1 MDMIRLFDNG
11 VTIQSGKPVAA
22 IAAQAGAKEKTIAA
36 KILATHDHPAQ
47 DGQLH
52 ITFDGLISHDITY
65 VGIIQTA
72 RASGLTRFP
81 VPYVLTN
88 CHNSLCAVGG
98 TINEDD
104 HVFGLSAAIK
114 YGGDYVPANQA
125 VIHQYAREMMTGCGK
140 MILGSDSHTRY
151 GALGTLGVG
160 EGGGEIVKQLL
171 RNTYDLAAP
180 QVILVHVTGRPR
192 HGVGPHD
199 VAIALCG
206 AVYKNGFVKN
216 KVLEFVGDGI
226 GRLSMDYRIGIDV
239 MTTETACLTSIWETD
254 GAVRDYLAL
263 HGRAGDFAP
272 LHPED
277 GAYYDGLIE
286 LDLSAIEPMAALPF
300 HPSEAVTLRELIRC
314 HAEPYGISCGAAVDL
329 RSTVPYTAGVG
340 ISQWKV
346 ISEFCRT
353 YGGSLPRF
361 AKTGELLATPEQDS
375 GKRIILDSG
384 SPVLNCRIREDHY
397 GVLTE
402 ALVIDKRQNVSY
414 SVKNPEMIAKG
425 GQCRRVI
432 YTPGRST
439 WDAMRYTG
447 EYQIQQSKKEEQ
459 AVTVTLPGSFDA
471 FPGDRVTV
479 RLEKLGLTGNYRVA
493 ETENRFSAREGA
505 VMIWTLKECD

>member
-1 MDMIRLFDNG
+1 MPCDSWS
-11 VTIQSGKPVAA
+11 VTAVYQPEMLTVLRMAAGFAA
-22 IAAQAGAKEKTIAA
+22 IENGMT
-36 KILATHDHPAQ
+36 
-47 DGQLH
+47 QLR
-52 ITFDGLISHDITY
+52 
-65 VGIIQTA
+65 GIVDEYT
-72 RASGLTRFP
+72 
-81 VPYVLTN
+81 V
-88 CHNSLCAVGG
+88 
-98 TINEDD
+98 E
-104 HVFGLSAAIK
+104 
-114 YGGDYVPANQA
+114 
-125 VIHQYAREMMTGCGK
+125 
-140 MILGSDSHTRY
+140 LGSRGMTV
-151 GALGTLGVG
+151 TLSGRG
-160 EGGGEIVKQLL
+160 YAARLL
-171 RNTYDLAAP
+171 DNESRPVTYE
-180 QVILVHVTGRPR
+180 Q
-192 HGVGPHD
+192 
-199 VAIALCG
+199 
-206 AVYKNGFVKN
+206 
-216 KVLEFVGDGI
+216 
-226 GRLSMDYRIGIDV
+226 
-239 MTTETACLTSIWETD
+239 
-254 GAVRDYLAL
+254 
-263 HGRAGDFAP
+263 
-272 LHPED
+272 
-277 GAYYDGLIE
+277 
-286 LDLSAIEPMAALPF
+286 
-300 HPSEAVTLRELIRC
+300 VTLRELIRC
-314 HAEPYGISCGAAVDL
+314 HAEPYGISCGAAADL

-353 YGGSLPRF
+353 YGGFLPRF
-361 AKTGELLATPEQDS
+361 AKTGELLATPEQDD

-505 VMIWTLKECD
+505 VMIWTLKECG

>member
-1 MDMIRLFDNG
+1 MTGRIFTADHHVYDLPPLLSWNVRHTGTCDSWS
-11 VTIQSGKPVAA
+11 VTAVYQPEMLTVLRMAAGFAA
-22 IAAQAGAKEKTIAA
+22 IENGMT
-36 KILATHDHPAQ
+36 
-47 DGQLH
+47 QLR
-52 ITFDGLISHDITY
+52 
-65 VGIIQTA
+65 GIVDEYT
-72 RASGLTRFP
+72 
-81 VPYVLTN
+81 V
-88 CHNSLCAVGG
+88 
-98 TINEDD
+98 E
-104 HVFGLSAAIK
+104 
-114 YGGDYVPANQA
+114 
-125 VIHQYAREMMTGCGK
+125 
-140 MILGSDSHTRY
+140 LGSRGMTV
-151 GALGTLGVG
+151 TLSGRG
-160 EGGGEIVKQLL
+160 YAARLL
-171 RNTYDLAAP
+171 DNESRPVTYE
-180 QVILVHVTGRPR
+180 Q
-192 HGVGPHD
+192 
-199 VAIALCG
+199 
-206 AVYKNGFVKN
+206 
-216 KVLEFVGDGI
+216 
-226 GRLSMDYRIGIDV
+226 
-239 MTTETACLTSIWETD
+239 
-254 GAVRDYLAL
+254 
-263 HGRAGDFAP
+263 
-272 LHPED
+272 
-277 GAYYDGLIE
+277 
-286 LDLSAIEPMAALPF
+286 
-300 HPSEAVTLRELIRC
+300 VTLRELIRC
-314 HAEPYGISCGAAVDL
+314 HAEPYGISCGAAADL

-353 YGGSLPRF
+353 YGGFLPRF

-505 VMIWTLKECD
+505 VMIWTLKECG

>member
-1 MDMIRLFDNG
+1 MTGRIFTADHHVYDLPPLLSWNVRHTGTVPSDSWS
-11 VTIQSGKPVAA
+11 VTAVYQPEMLTVLRMAAGFAA
-22 IAAQAGAKEKTIAA
+22 IENGMT
-36 KILATHDHPAQ
+36 
-47 DGQLH
+47 QLR
-52 ITFDGLISHDITY
+52 
-65 VGIIQTA
+65 GIVDEYT
-72 RASGLTRFP
+72 
-81 VPYVLTN
+81 V
-88 CHNSLCAVGG
+88 
-98 TINEDD
+98 E
-104 HVFGLSAAIK
+104 
-114 YGGDYVPANQA
+114 
-125 VIHQYAREMMTGCGK
+125 
-140 MILGSDSHTRY
+140 LGSRGMTV
-151 GALGTLGVG
+151 TLSGRG
-160 EGGGEIVKQLL
+160 YAARLL
-171 RNTYDLAAP
+171 DNESRPVTYE
-180 QVILVHVTGRPR
+180 Q
-192 HGVGPHD
+192 
-199 VAIALCG
+199 
-206 AVYKNGFVKN
+206 
-216 KVLEFVGDGI
+216 
-226 GRLSMDYRIGIDV
+226 
-239 MTTETACLTSIWETD
+239 
-254 GAVRDYLAL
+254 
-263 HGRAGDFAP
+263 
-272 LHPED
+272 
-277 GAYYDGLIE
+277 
-286 LDLSAIEPMAALPF
+286 
-300 HPSEAVTLRELIRC
+300 VTLRELIRC
-314 HAEPYGISCGAAVDL
+314 HAEPYGISCEAAVDL

-353 YGGSLPRF
+353 YGGFLPRF

-505 VMIWTLKECD
+505 VMIWTLKECG

>member
-1 MDMIRLFDNG
+1 MRKYLIRTLLG
-11 VTIQSGKPVAA
+11 VAA
-22 IAAQAGAKEKTIAA
+22 VVAAG
-36 KILATHDHPAQ
+36 
-47 DGQLH
+47 
-52 ITFDGLISHDITY
+52 F
-65 VGIIQTA
+65 
-72 RASGLTRFP
+72 
-81 VPYVLTN
+81 
-88 CHNSLCAVGG
+88 
-98 TINEDD
+98 
-104 HVFGLSAAIK
+104 AAIEN
-114 YGGDYVPANQA
+114 G
-125 VIHQYAREMMTGCGK
+125 MTQLRG
-140 MILGSDSHTRY
+140 IVDEYTVELGSKGMTV
-151 GALGTLGVG
+151 TLSGRG
-160 EGGGEIVKQLL
+160 YAARLL
-171 RNTYDLAAP
+171 DNESRPVTYE
-180 QVILVHVTGRPR
+180 Q
-192 HGVGPHD
+192 
-199 VAIALCG
+199 
-206 AVYKNGFVKN
+206 
-216 KVLEFVGDGI
+216 
-226 GRLSMDYRIGIDV
+226 
-239 MTTETACLTSIWETD
+239 
-254 GAVRDYLAL
+254 
-263 HGRAGDFAP
+263 
-272 LHPED
+272 
-277 GAYYDGLIE
+277 
-286 LDLSAIEPMAALPF
+286 
-300 HPSEAVTLRELIRC
+300 VTLRELIRC
-314 HAEPYGISCGAAVDL
+314 HAEPYGISCGAAADL
-329 RSTVPYTAGVG
+329 RSTVPYTAGAG

-353 YGGSLPRF
+353 YGGFLPRF